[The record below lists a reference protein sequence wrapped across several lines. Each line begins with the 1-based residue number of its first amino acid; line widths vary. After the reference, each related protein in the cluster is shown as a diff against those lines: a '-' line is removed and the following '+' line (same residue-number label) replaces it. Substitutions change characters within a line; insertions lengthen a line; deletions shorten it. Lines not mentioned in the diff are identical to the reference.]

1 MELPASLLE
10 LSCFLA
16 FMTLRG
22 LQPAVTCIYTAM
34 NFWHNAPL
42 LNKTTS
48 GMLSVF
54 SKMTWFI
61 TNNICFWFKF
71 TVNISNSREID
82 AVHEEYKQKLRD
94 QEAFHRKQIQRQ
106 QLYVEDLK
114 QQILRGQIK
123 AEQELEND
131 QALINQQIQESGY
144 LPLPLPQFPSIT
156 ACFHPLNIFC
166 PSDTFF

>member
-1 MELPASLLE
+1 
-10 LSCFLA
+10 
-16 FMTLRG
+16 MTG
-22 LQPAVTCIYTAM
+22 FVTT
-34 NFWHNAPL
+34 
-42 LNKTTS
+42 
-48 GMLSVF
+48 
-54 SKMTWFI
+54 
-61 TNNICFWFKF
+61 NICFWFKF

-94 QEAFHRKQIQRQ
+94 QEAFHRKQIQQQ

-144 LPLPLPQFPSIT
+144 LPLPLLHLPSIT
-156 ACFHPLNIFC
+156 TCFHPLNIFVLVML
-166 PSDTFF
+166 FFEWNFYYG